1 MILQKDFVSEHGT
14 EQSTLIIL
22 ILALTTETLLNTMLL
37 NVHQENVS
45 ILPVI
50 VKSIIQ
56 KIYQLMGSDFNF
68 LQVVTVQVSLQ
79 NMF

>member
-68 LQVVTVQVSLQ
+68 LQAVTVQVSLQ
-79 NMF
+79 NIF